1 MPRRTSRKPQA
12 ASRPQPPSG
21 LRAAFIC
28 RKPGP
33 SLRKGARGG
42 HPAARESGLRPAEG
56 HPGRSLRSV
65 RRRAFR
71 EYRAAGGGAAGP
83 RGVRMPHFPALKG
96 KQPPAAS
103 RPREAA
109 TLRRTSAHRL
119 SARTVPR
126 RRIRSPPEPDSLT
139 PGRGVRPFRAPSC
152 RTFPPE
158 IRRFAPR
165 DGGLNRY
172 ILEFGIFSLY
182 LHVERAIRFE

>member
-1 MPRRTSRKPQA
+1 MPRRTSRKPRA
-12 ASRPQPPSG
+12 ARSPIRTAGGFHLPKTGPQPAKRGSGRAPCGKRIRTPACGGASGPQPAERPQTSVSRVSG
-21 LRAAFIC
+21 
-28 RKPGP
+28 
-33 SLRKGARGG
+33 
-42 HPAARESGLRPAEG
+42 
-56 HPGRSLRSV
+56 
-65 RRRAFR
+65 RRR
-71 EYRAAGGGAAGP
+71 GGAAGP

-96 KQPPAAS
+96 KQTPAAS

>member
-1 MPRRTSRKPQA
+1 MPRRTCREPQA
-12 ASRPQPPSG
+12 TSRPQPHPDCGRLSFAENRAPACEKGLGEGTLRQENPDSG
-21 LRAAFIC
+21 LRRGIRAAACGASADERFASIGP
-28 RKPGP
+28 PG
-33 SLRKGARGG
+33 GG
-42 HPAARESGLRPAEG
+42 CRPA
-56 HPGRSLRSV
+56 
-65 RRRAFR
+65 RRPD
-71 EYRAAGGGAAGP
+71 AALP
-83 RGVRMPHFPALKG
+83 RLER
-96 KQPPAAS
+96 QT
-103 RPREAA
+103 AA

>member
-1 MPRRTSRKPQA
+1 MPRRTSHEPPA
-12 ASRPQPPSG
+12 APSG

-56 HPGRSLRSV
+56 DPGLSLRSV

-71 EYRAAGGGAAGP
+71 EYRAAGGGCRPAQRPDAALP
-83 RGVRMPHFPALKG
+83 RLER
-96 KQPPAAS
+96 QTTPAAS

-126 RRIRSPPEPDSLT
+126 RRIDRLRNRTVSHPAAAS
-139 PGRGVRPFRAPSC
+139 APSVH
-152 RTFPPE
+152 RP
-158 IRRFAPR
+158 A
-165 DGGLNRY
+165 GLFLRK
-172 ILEFGIFSLY
+172 SVV
-182 LHVERAIRFE
+182 LHPATAD

>member
-1 MPRRTSRKPQA
+1 MPRRTCREPQA
-12 ASRPQPPSG
+12 TSRPQPHPDCGRLSFAENRAPACEKGLGEGTLRQENPDSG
-21 LRAAFIC
+21 LRRGIRASACGASADERFASI
-28 RKPGP
+28 GP
-33 SLRKGARGG
+33 LGG
-42 HPAARESGLRPAEG
+42 GCRPA
-56 HPGRSLRSV
+56 
-65 RRRAFR
+65 RRPD
-71 EYRAAGGGAAGP
+71 AALP
-83 RGVRMPHFPALKG
+83 RLER
-96 KQPPAAS
+96 QTTPAAS

-126 RRIRSPPEPDSLT
+126 RRIRSSPEPDSLT

>member
-1 MPRRTSRKPQA
+1 MSRRTSRKPQA
-12 ASRPQPPSG
+12 ARSPHPDCGRLSFAENRAPACEKGLGEGTLRQENPDSG
-21 LRAAFIC
+21 LR
-28 RKPGP
+28 
-33 SLRKGARGG
+33 RGI
-42 HPAARESGLRPAEG
+42 
-56 HPGRSLRSV
+56 
-65 RRRAFR
+65 
-71 EYRAAGGGAAGP
+71 RAAACGASADERFASIGPPPGGAAGP

-126 RRIRSPPEPDSLT
+126 RRIRSPPKPDSLT
-139 PGRGVRPFRAPSC
+139 PGRGGRPFRAPSC